1 VIAPIDAL
9 TTSTAL
15 GQVPHFVRDD
25 GKAHARLA
33 GPGRLDGGVE
43 REDVGLEGD
52 LVDRLDDPRDP
63 LARLADRGHRPDHL
77 GQGLVRVAHP
87 PIDIGHEGRRA
98 ARVLGRPTVIDAIS
112 SIAADVSSS
121 AAAWSL
127 APRERSW
134 ALDDTSLAADT
145 TCCAPVRRSV
155 AMRRM
160 ALDVPPPIVL
170 ARPSPTATDR
180 RPIETRTL
188 RAVAYV
194 DSTAACTGCTVA
206 PSAPWHRVH
215 RGTVAPG
222 APWHR
227 GTGCTVA
234 PGAP

>member
-1 VIAPIDAL
+1 MLVWKAISSIVLMIRETRWLDSLIEAIAPTISARAL
-9 TTSTAL
+9 FESPIRRSTSAM
-15 GQVPHFVRDD
+15 
-25 GKAHARLA
+25 
-33 GPGRLDGGVE
+33 
-43 REDVGLEGD
+43 
-52 LVDRLDDPRDP
+52 
-63 LARLADRGHRPDHL
+63 
-77 GQGLVRVAHP
+77 RVAARP
-87 PIDIGHEGRRA
+87 ECSAVRR
-98 ARVLGRPTVIDAIS
+98 VIDAIS

-215 RGTVAPG
+215 RGTVAP
-222 APWHR
+222 WHR
-227 GTGCTVA
+227 GTVA